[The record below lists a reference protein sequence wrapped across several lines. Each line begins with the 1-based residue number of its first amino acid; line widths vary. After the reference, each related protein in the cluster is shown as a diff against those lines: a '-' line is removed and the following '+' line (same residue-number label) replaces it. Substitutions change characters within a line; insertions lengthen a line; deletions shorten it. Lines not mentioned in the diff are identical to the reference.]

1 MDELNEIFE
10 NLYNGNININVKV
23 PNSNEYIETLEECNI
38 ILKNIENKLDD
49 AGKKLL
55 NEYIEMKSQVTSIEC
70 KEKFIEGYKLASK
83 LIIAGIK

>member
-1 MDELNEIFE
+1 MDELNEILE